1 MLSVCQI
8 ESLFTPDLMQTVIV
22 TASAES
28 EASRTSSEGV
38 VAEVS
43 PHLVEE
49 DDIIGWELVLNRAE
63 EETPSMPEAT
73 GLATNVSF
81 SFYIFFGVSL
91 SATYYSS
98 LKSSVLYFLQ

>member
-1 MLSVCQI
+1 
-8 ESLFTPDLMQTVIV
+8 MQTVIV

-63 EETPSMPEAT
+63 EETPSMPTPEAT

-81 SFYIFFGVSL
+81 SFSIQ
-91 SATYYSS
+91 
-98 LKSSVLYFLQ
+98 FL

>member
-1 MLSVCQI
+1 
-8 ESLFTPDLMQTVIV
+8 MQTVIV

-63 EETPSMPEAT
+63 EETPSVPEAT

-81 SFYIFFGVSL
+81 SFSI
-91 SATYYSS
+91 S
-98 LKSSVLYFLQ
+98 LKFHFLLPATLH